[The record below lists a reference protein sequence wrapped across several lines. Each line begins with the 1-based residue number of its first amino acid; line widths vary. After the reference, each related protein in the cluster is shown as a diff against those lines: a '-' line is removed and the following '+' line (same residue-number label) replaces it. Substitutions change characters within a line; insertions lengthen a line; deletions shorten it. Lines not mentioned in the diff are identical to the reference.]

1 MSEISRSLLSGS
13 LWMIGMR
20 WTLRGIG
27 VLSTL
32 VLARLLAPEDFG
44 LVAMSMLLVGAV
56 EVFSQT
62 GQALALIRHHEPTNE
77 HYDTAWTLTI
87 ALGAAVTIVLWLL
100 APLAETLFNEPR
112 AVLAVRIL
120 SLRALIGGFENIG
133 IVKFRRDLMFAS
145 EFRLQVAQR
154 LINLFTTLGM
164 AFWLQNY
171 WALVAGIL
179 GGRALGVALSYLM
192 HPYRPRLCLSKLGD
206 IGAFSVWMLVVHVA
220 QFAQDKADELAV
232 GASTDTAAMGRYN
245 VAADVAM
252 APTVELV
259 LPMTRALFPIFS
271 KLANEPAALAQAY
284 LGVFSTVTI
293 LCFSAATGISVV
305 AADLTMVLLGA
316 KWTEAIP
323 LVEMLA
329 LSGGLYGLMQ
339 AAVPLIS
346 ACGHARLSA
355 SITVSRAVL
364 TALAVA
370 AAVTLNGGVEAIAA
384 ARLVVGVVVLP
395 GIFIAL
401 CRILPI
407 PFSQIVSRTLRPAL
421 AALGMAAAVTLLH
434 TDTIPW
440 PLVRLLLDMCT
451 GALTFTALLLAIWAL
466 TGRPDGPEAT
476 LVRFLRRRA

>member
-1 MSEISRSLLSGS
+1 MSEISRSLVSGS

-27 VLSTL
+27 VFSTL
-32 VLARLLAPEDFG
+32 ILARLLAPEDFG

-62 GQALALIRHHEPTNE
+62 GQALALIRHPDPTRE
-77 HYDTAWTLTI
+77 HFNTAWTLTI
-87 ALGAAVTIVLWLL
+87 AMGAAVTLVLWLA
-100 APLAETLFNEPR
+100 APLAETLFHEPR

-120 SLRALIGGFENIG
+120 SLRALVGGFENIG
-133 IVKFRRDLMFAS
+133 IVKFRKDLLFAS
-145 EFRLQVAQR
+145 EFKLQVAQR
-154 LINLFTTLGM
+154 VINLASTLGL

-179 GGRALGVALSYLM
+179 GGRVLGVALSYLM

-206 IGAFSVWMLVVHVA
+206 IGAFSVWMLIVHVA
-220 QFAQDKADELAV
+220 QFAQDKADEVAV

-245 VAADVAM
+245 VAADLAM

-271 KLANEPAALAQAY
+271 KLANEPEALARAY
-284 LGVFSTVTI
+284 LGVFSTVAI

-305 AADLTMVLLGA
+305 AADLTLALLGE
-316 KWTEAIP
+316 KWIEAIP

-339 AAVPLIS
+339 GSIPLIS
-346 ACGHARLSA
+346 ACGHGRLSA
-355 SITVSRAVL
+355 TITLSRAVL
-364 TALAVA
+364 TALAVTM
-370 AAVTLNGGVEAIAA
+370 AVQGGMEAIAG
-384 ARLVVGVVVLP
+384 ARLAVGLVILP
-395 GIFIAL
+395 GVFAAL

-407 PFSQIVSRTLRPAL
+407 TLGQIASRAVRPAL
-421 AALGMAAAVTLLH
+421 AAAGMAMVVKLLH
-434 TDTIPW
+434 ADSIPW
-440 PLVRLLLDMCT
+440 PLVRLLLDAGT
-451 GALTFTALLLAIWAL
+451 GAVTFTILLLALWAL
-466 TGRPDGPEAT
+466 SGRPDGPEAA
-476 LVRFLRRRA
+476 LVRSLRR